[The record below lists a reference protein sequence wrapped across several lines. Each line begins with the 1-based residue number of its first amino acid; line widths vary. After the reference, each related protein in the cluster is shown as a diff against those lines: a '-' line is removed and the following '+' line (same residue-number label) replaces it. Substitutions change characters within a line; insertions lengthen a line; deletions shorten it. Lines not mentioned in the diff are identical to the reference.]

1 MQLVMCEYIL
11 QWVED
16 NINSGSGITAVATLT
31 GYSRRTIELW
41 FSKQYGISLGSYLF
55 RRRMT
60 RAGVLLKL
68 TNLSITEIALY
79 LHYSSNQ
86 NFARAF
92 RNFSGVTP
100 SYYRNTKGWDM
111 SIMQASLLLNKYVV
125 YDKSICYLPERYLAG
140 KQYFFKDSI
149 VQSDKSE
156 KKLHIKYIV
165 IDLIKSGKKEIYL
178 SGIGCPSKNMI
189 KSRSGEVLSL
199 IFLGW
204 LVNSKNENSIF
215 LNGGKFFCYRFYC
228 KWQDYYTYTNILF
241 IRILSESNMFYT
253 GEQCYVNFI
262 GDYNKIE
269 DQVEC
274 VFYIPV
280 R

>member
-16 NINSGSGITAVATLT
+16 NINSGSGITALATLT

-41 FSKQYGISLGSYLF
+41 FSTQYGISLGSYLF

-79 LHYSSNQ
+79 FHYSSSQ

-92 RNFSGVTP
+92 RNFSGGAP

-125 YDKSICYLPERYLAG
+125 YDKSICYLPDRYLAG

-156 KKLHIKYIV
+156 NALHIKHIV
-165 IDLIKSGKKEIYL
+165 IDLIKSGKKDIYL
-178 SGIGCPSKNMI
+178 SGIGYPSNNMTR
-189 KSRSGEVLSL
+189 SRDGEVMSL
-199 IFLGW
+199 TFLGY
-204 LVNSKNENSIF
+204 LVK
-215 LNGGKFFCYRFYC
+215 
-228 KWQDYYTYTNILF
+228 
-241 IRILSESNMFYT
+241 
-253 GEQCYVNFI
+253 
-262 GDYNKIE
+262 
-269 DQVEC
+269 
-274 VFYIPV
+274 
-280 R
+280 